1 MEDITF
7 SIIIFSK
14 SLTVVDIFFYC
25 EFKMLISIKI
35 PEIFQNLPKIRKYF
49 LFLLTTN
56 FSEYKFETRKQGRI

>member
-14 SLTVVDIFFYC
+14 NLTGLDIFFYC
-25 EFKMLISIKI
+25 EFDMIISIEI
-35 PEIFQNLPKIRKYF
+35 PEIFQNSPKIRKYF